1 MAKSSI
7 SIVVVD
13 DEIELANL
21 FKVYFHKA
29 GFDAVSFT
37 DPLMAL
43 DFIRNNAK
51 EFTLLLT
58 DLRMP
63 LMSGIELAREIRKTN
78 NKMKII
84 LITAFM
90 TADLIDDE
98 NFKNARID
106 SVVQKPVRF
115 SSLKESIAQVLNQ
128 PLKN

>member
-21 FKVYFHKA
+21 FKVFFHKA

-43 DFIRNNAK
+43 DFMRNNTK
-51 EFTLLLT
+51 EFSLLLT

-63 LMSGIELAREIRKTN
+63 LMSGIELAREVRKTN

-115 SSLKESIAQVLNQ
+115 SSLKESIAQLLNQ

>member
-1 MAKSSI
+1 MTKSSI

-21 FKVYFHKA
+21 FKVFFHKA

-43 DFIRNNAK
+43 NFIRNNTK
-51 EFTLLLT
+51 EFSLLLT

-90 TADLIDDE
+90 TADLIDNE

-115 SSLKESIAQVLNQ
+115 SSLKESIAQLLNQ

>member
-1 MAKSSI
+1 MARSSI
-7 SIVVVD
+7 SVVIVD

-37 DPLMAL
+37 DPRMAL
-43 DFIRNNAK
+43 DFMRNNTKA
-51 EFTLLLT
+51 FSLLLT

-63 LMSGIELAREIRKTN
+63 HMSGIELAREIRKIN
-78 NKMKII
+78 NKIKII

-106 SVVQKPVRF
+106 TVVQKPVKF
-115 SSLKESIAQVLNQ
+115 SNLKEAIAQLLNQ